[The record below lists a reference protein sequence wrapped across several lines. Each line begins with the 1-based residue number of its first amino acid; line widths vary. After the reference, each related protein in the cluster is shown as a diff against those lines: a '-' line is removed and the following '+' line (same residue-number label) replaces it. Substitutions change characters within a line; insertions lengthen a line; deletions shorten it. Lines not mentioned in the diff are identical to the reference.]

1 MTERTGRCTWCT
13 VVAAAATTPGLAA
26 APGGELP
33 VGLTAEKI
41 PLLILAAVA
50 MATLGAVLLLAGWRF
65 PRLSVGSFL
74 LAASSA
80 ILFGMLAPTSYLVAA
95 VATLIVFT
103 VAYAVY
109 LVVPRL
115 VLGLSALWILPAL
128 YGYSLYS
135 SGSFERSLPLALAL
149 AVGGAAVAAIWPRA
163 GTILLATAT
172 GCVALVAVWPG
183 EVPFAAVLAL
193 AGFGLVAQG
202 AGQMMFRREAGAHFG
217 DSSKSSTTLV
227 KTLLRGVGRATAT
240 VIGVLVAMAV
250 LAPEPVPVSP
260 AHAERFEALRS
271 AGALS
276 RPGFL
281 LSKDDSFYLTGRALP
296 VALVG
301 PAPGLSDRVWVLLAG
316 RSPRR
321 EVHEARTV
329 KSEAELASM
338 RRAAEITSLAMARV
352 ADAVSPGVNEG
363 ELARIVDQTFREN
376 GADGYAFASIVG
388 SGANACLP
396 HYDDNDAVMESGF
409 VVVDIG
415 CTVDGYASDM
425 TRTFPVTRSYTPAQL
440 ELVRLVAEA
449 KDTAAAGLVPG
460 VSFSSLSHAAREVF
474 AKAGLERY
482 FLHGLGHHVGVN
494 VHDPGA
500 DLMKPGMVVTIEPGL
515 YITAGADADARFR
528 GLGVR
533 IEDSYVVTAEG
544 AEALTHYPQ
553 VPFLEDAD

>member
-1 MTERTGRCTWCT
+1 L
-13 VVAAAATTPGLAA
+13 V
-26 APGGELP
+26 
-33 VGLTAEKI
+33 
-41 PLLILAAVA
+41 ILAAVA
-50 MATLGAVLLLAGWRF
+50 VAALGTVLLAAGWRF
-65 PRLSVGSFL
+65 PRLSVGAFL

-80 ILFGMLAPTSYLVAA
+80 ISFGTLAQTGYLVAA
-95 VATLIVFT
+95 LVTLLAFA

-135 SGSFERSLPLALAL
+135 SGSFERSLPLALGL
-149 AVGGAAVAAIWPRA
+149 AAAGAVVAAVWPRV
-163 GTILLATAT
+163 GTILLAVGT

-183 EVPFAAVLAL
+183 EMSFAAVLAL
-193 AGFGLVAQG
+193 AGVGVLVQVVGVQVA
-202 AGQMMFRREAGAHFG
+202 RRPAGAAP
-217 DSSKSSTTLV
+217 DDTPESSTKLV
-227 KTLLRGVGRATAT
+227 KTLGRGVGLAAAT
-240 VIGVLVAMAV
+240 VAGVLVVLAV
-250 LAPEPVPVSP
+250 LAPEPTPASP
-260 AHAERFEALRS
+260 AYAERLEALRS

-281 LSKDDSFYLTGRALP
+281 LSKDDAFYLTGRALP
-296 VALVG
+296 VTLVG

-321 EVHEARTV
+321 EVHRARAI
-329 KSEAELASM
+329 KSESELASM

-352 ADAVSPGVNEG
+352 GDAVAPGVNEG
-363 ELARIVDQTFREN
+363 ELARIVDETFREN
-376 GADGYAFASIVG
+376 GASGYAFASIVG
-388 SGANACLP
+388 SGPNACLP

-415 CTVDGYASDM
+415 CSVDGYASDM
-425 TRTFPVTRSYTPAQL
+425 TRTFPVARSYTPAQL
-440 ELVRLVAEA
+440 ELMRLVAEA
-449 KDTAAAGLVPG
+449 KDTAAARLGPD
-460 VSFSSLSHAAREVF
+460 VSYHSLSVAAREVF
-474 AKAGLERY
+474 EKAGLDRF

-494 VHDPGA
+494 VHDPGT

-515 YITAGADADARFR
+515 YITENADADERFR

-533 IEDSYVVTAEG
+533 IEDSYLVTADG

-553 VPFLEDAD
+553 IPFLEED

>member
-1 MTERTGRCTWCT
+1 MSNPARRTALFTIM
-13 VVAAAATTPGLAA
+13 AAATAAPGLAA
-26 APGGELP
+26 PPGGELE
-33 VGLTAEKI
+33 VGLAAETT
-41 PLLILAAVA
+41 PLMILAAIAVA
-50 MATLGAVLLLAGWRF
+50 ALGVVLLFAGWRF
-65 PRLSVGSFL
+65 PRFTVGAFL

-80 ILFGMLAPTSYLVAA
+80 ISFATLAPTGYLVAA
-95 VATLIVFT
+95 LVTLVAFA

-115 VLGLSALWILPAL
+115 VLGLSALWILPTL

-135 SGSFERSLPLALAL
+135 SGSFERSLPLALGL
-149 AVGGAAVAAIWPRA
+149 AAAGAVVAAVWPRV
-163 GTILLATAT
+163 GTILLAAGT

-183 EVPFAAVLAL
+183 EMSFAAVLAL
-193 AGFGLVAQG
+193 AGVGLVAQVVG
-202 AGQMMFRREAGAHFG
+202 LLMAQRRAGTEFDGQSGGSVNPA
-217 DSSKSSTTLV
+217 KPLV
-227 KTLLRGVGRATAT
+227 RGVGIAAAT
-240 VIGVLVAMAV
+240 VAGVLVALAV
-250 LAPEPVPVSP
+250 LAPEPTPVSP
-260 AHAERFEALRS
+260 AHAERLEALRS

-281 LSKDDSFYLTGRALP
+281 LSKDDAFYLSGRALP

-301 PAPGLSDRVWVLLAG
+301 PAPGLSDRVWVLVAG

-321 EVHEARTV
+321 EVHRARTI
-329 KSEAELASM
+329 KSADELASM

-352 ADAVSPGVNEG
+352 GDAVAPGVKEG
-363 ELARIVDQTFREN
+363 ELARIVDETFREN
-376 GADGYAFASIVG
+376 GASGYAFASIVG
-388 SGANACLP
+388 SGPNACLP

-415 CTVDGYASDM
+415 CMVDGYASDM
-425 TRTFPVTRSYTPAQL
+425 TRTFPVARSYTPAQL
-440 ELVRLVAEA
+440 ELIRLVAEA
-449 KDTAAAGLVPG
+449 KDTAAAGLAPG
-460 VSFSSLSHAAREVF
+460 VSYHSLSTAATEVF
-474 AKAGLERY
+474 EKAGLERF

-515 YITAGADADARFR
+515 YMTEDSDAEERFR

-533 IEDSYVVTAEG
+533 IEDSYLVTADG

-553 VPFLEDAD
+553 IPFLEED